1 MKKILLLTA
10 MIVAGMMTTSCSSN
24 DEEQQN
30 SKAIAFSPSV
40 GVLSRA
46 DLKSV
51 WVTEGN
57 DADAFNVLAVSEEAG
72 SPVTLINNEAVS
84 YQNGLWQTA
93 SKHYWPAYNA
103 EINFYAYYPTSL
115 SEVFNYNAGN
125 APTLTYAV
133 PAAAAD
139 QVDILAASAAHT
151 PSASSSVVDLEFNHM
166 LSGLYFTYQSDGV
179 AGTIKSISI
188 SNHYSAGTYTF
199 GTGWASLNTQRS
211 LTLTPNVEVS
221 LAESANKV
229 VVPVTSP
236 YLVMPQT
243 LTDGSTITVVFEDA
257 KGITHNLSAP
267 LTQLAWPAGKL
278 VEYIVSISSIFELNI
293 TSSIQAWAATVANQV
308 EVNIN

>member
-1 MKKILLLTA
+1 MKKKYIILA
-10 MIVAGMMTTSCSSN
+10 MMSLFLFVACSSN

-51 WVTEGN
+51 WVTEGD

-125 APTLTYAV
+125 APTITYAV

-139 QVDILAASAAHT
+139 QVDILAASVAHT
-151 PSASSSVVDLEFNHM
+151 PSTSSSVVDLEFNHM
-166 LSGLYFTYQSDGV
+166 LSGLYFTYSAEGV

-199 GTGWASLNTQRS
+199 GAGWASLNTQRS

-229 VVPVTSP
+229 VVPVTDP

-257 KGITHNLSAP
+257 KGVSHNLVAELS
-267 LTQLAWPAGKL
+267 QLEWPQGKL
-278 VEYIVSISSIFELNI
+278 VEYVISISSLFELNI
-293 TSSIQAWAATVANQV
+293 TSTVQPWNETVPTQV
-308 EVNIN
+308 EVNVS

>member
-1 MKKILLLTA
+1 MKKIFFLAIIGIL
-10 MIVAGMMTTSCSSN
+10 ITSCSN
-24 DEEQQN
+24 DEVQQTD
-30 SKAIAFSPSV
+30 KKIAFSPSV

-93 SKHYWPAYNA
+93 SKHYWPTYSA

-243 LTDGSTITVVFEDA
+243 LTDGSTISVVFEDA

>member
-1 MKKILLLTA
+1 M
-10 MIVAGMMTTSCSSN
+10 
-24 DEEQQN
+24 
-30 SKAIAFSPSV
+30 
-40 GVLSRA
+40 SRA

-51 WVTEGN
+51 WVTEGD

-151 PSASSSVVDLEFNHM
+151 PSASSSVVGLEFNHM

-267 LTQLAWPAGKL
+267 LTQLEWPQGSL
-278 VEYIVSISSIFELNI
+278 VEYIISISSIYELNI

>member
-1 MKKILLLTA
+1 MKKIFFLAIIGIL
-10 MIVAGMMTTSCSSN
+10 ITSCSN
-24 DEEQQN
+24 DEVQQTD
-30 SKAIAFSPSV
+30 KAIAFSPSV

-211 LTLTPNVEVS
+211 LTLSPNVEVS

-267 LTQLAWPAGKL
+267 FTQLEWPQGKL
-278 VEYIVSISSIFELNI
+278 VEYIISISSIYELNI

>member
-1 MKKILLLTA
+1 MKKIFFLAIIGIL
-10 MIVAGMMTTSCSSN
+10 ITSCSN
-24 DEEQQN
+24 DEVQQTD
-30 SKAIAFSPSV
+30 KAIAFSPSV

-51 WVTEGN
+51 WVTEGD

-151 PSASSSVVDLEFNHM
+151 PSASSSVVGLEFNHM

-211 LTLTPNVEVS
+211 LTLSPNIEVS

-229 VVPVTSP
+229 VVPVTAP

-243 LTDGSTITVVFEDA
+243 LADGSTISVVFEDA
-257 KGITHNLSAP
+257 KGITHNLSTE
-267 LTQLAWPAGKL
+267 LSQLEWPQGSL
-278 VEYIVSISSIFELNI
+278 VEYIISISSIYELNI

>member
-1 MKKILLLTA
+1 MKKIFFLAIIGIL
-10 MIVAGMMTTSCSSN
+10 ITSCSN

-40 GVLSRA
+40 EVLSRA

-51 WVTEGN
+51 WVTEGD
-57 DADAFNVLAVSEEAG
+57 DADAFKVLAVSEEAG

-93 SKHYWPAYNA
+93 SKHYWPAYSA
-103 EINFYAYYPTSL
+103 EINFYAYYPASL
-115 SEVFNYNAGN
+115 SEVFNYNVGN
-125 APTLTYAV
+125 APTITYAV
-133 PAAAAD
+133 PAAVD
-139 QVDILAASAAHT
+139 EQVDILAAHAAHT

-166 LSGLYFTYQSDGV
+166 LSGLYFTYSAEGV

-188 SNHYSAGTYTF
+188 SNHYSAGTYTI
-199 GTGWASLNTQRS
+199 GTGWASLNTVRS
-211 LTLTPNVEVS
+211 LTLSPNLNIS

-229 VVPVTSP
+229 VVPVAAP

-243 LTDGSTITVVFEDA
+243 LADGSTISVVFEDA
-257 KGITHNLSAP
+257 KGITHNLSTE
-267 LTQLAWPAGKL
+267 LSQLEWPQGSL
-278 VEYIVSISSIFELNI
+278 VEYIISISSIYELNI